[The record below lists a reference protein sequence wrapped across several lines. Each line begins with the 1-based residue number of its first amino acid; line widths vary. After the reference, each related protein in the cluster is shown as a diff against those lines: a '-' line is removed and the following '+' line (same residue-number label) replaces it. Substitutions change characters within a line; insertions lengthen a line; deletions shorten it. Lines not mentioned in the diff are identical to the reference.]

1 MLLNSKDQPF
11 PAENQVIEYKEDFT
25 DRIKREIAG
34 FLNGK
39 DRAFIYIGVSDKKR
53 EIVREFSIDEKHS
66 F

>member
-53 EIVREFSIDEKHS
+53 
-66 F
+66 